1 MFGDKENML
10 YFCSQ
15 KHQSTTIMTITAQR
29 IKETPMAPYV
39 SLLRGMTREQK
50 QIVVT
55 FITESMDEPEKAKRQ
70 VPVDFKRL
78 RGMVHITEEDI
89 LQDERLAHIM
99 ER

>member
-1 MFGDKENML
+1 
-10 YFCSQ
+10 
-15 KHQSTTIMTITAQR
+15 
-29 IKETPMAPYV
+29 MAPYV

-55 FITESMDEPEKAKRQ
+55 FITESMDEPEKVKRQ